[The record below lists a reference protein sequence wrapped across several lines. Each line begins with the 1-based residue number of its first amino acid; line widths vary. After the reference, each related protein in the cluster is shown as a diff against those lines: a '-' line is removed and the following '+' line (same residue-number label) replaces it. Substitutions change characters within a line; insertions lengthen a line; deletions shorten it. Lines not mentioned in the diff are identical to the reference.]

1 MSEIKRLEINYK
13 TDELFEN
20 FRAFGNKDLYMV
32 NELNGQMIDFA
43 KSFNMPI
50 KAIGR
55 NDSKDFFLHHGFTD
69 VEAKNIEGHDVLL
82 WKP

>member
-1 MSEIKRLEINYK
+1 
-13 TDELFEN
+13 
-20 FRAFGNKDLYMV
+20 
-32 NELNGQMIDFA
+32 MIDFA

>member
-1 MSEIKRLEINYK
+1 MEVRSITKISKQRYASEL
-13 TDELFEN
+13 
-20 FRAFGNKDLYMV
+20 
-32 NELNGQMIDFA
+32 IDFA

-50 KAIGR
+50 KAISR

>member
-1 MSEIKRLEINYK
+1 SEL
-13 TDELFEN
+13 
-20 FRAFGNKDLYMV
+20 
-32 NELNGQMIDFA
+32 IDFA